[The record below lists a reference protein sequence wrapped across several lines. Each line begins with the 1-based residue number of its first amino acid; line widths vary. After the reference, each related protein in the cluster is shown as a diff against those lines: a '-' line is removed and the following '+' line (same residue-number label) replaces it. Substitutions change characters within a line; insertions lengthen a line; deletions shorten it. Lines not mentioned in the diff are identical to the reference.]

1 MKFLRKY
8 NESLRGGL
16 RSLEDY
22 TSEFITRVVYKGSDS
37 SDAHAYSYEFDV
49 YEKGE
54 STPKVLVLDKSYGV
68 HLRGSKQIRVFY
80 PKGNML
86 MDIRSTNDWKLVI
99 DEIEKK
105 CLNRKKNMERLKLV
119 EEMFSK
125 LTKEIVIEHFSDSI
139 DMSVTHSVLV
149 IEEFKK
155 PLYYHLYMQLPFQY
169 SDDFMLLD
177 DKVREFIDTIVVNS
191 KRLESEFNV
200 LSSFRI
206 NKMYNIPN
214 PVITIAIYAKDGNGD
229 PIGMSTSGKKESRPI
244 T

>member
-8 NESLRGGL
+8 NEALRGGL

-22 TSEFITRVVYKGSDS
+22 TSEFINRIVYKGSGP

-54 STPKVLVLDKSYGV
+54 STPKVLVLDESYGG
-68 HLRGSKQIRVFY
+68 HLRGGKQIRVFY

-86 MDIRSTNDWKLVI
+86 MDIRNTDEWKLVI
-99 DEIEKK
+99 DEIERK
-105 CLNRKKNMERLKLV
+105 CINRKKNLERLKLV

-125 LTKEIVIEHFSDSI
+125 LTEEILIEHFSDSI
-139 DMSVTHSVLV
+139 DMSETHSVSV
-149 IEEFKK
+149 VKEFEN

-169 SDDFMLLD
+169 SEDFMLLD
-177 DKVREFIDTIVVNS
+177 DKVREFIDTMVVNS

-206 NKMYNIPN
+206 NKMYNISN
-214 PVITIAIYAKDGNGD
+214 PVITIAIYAKDENGD
-229 PIGMSTSGKKESRPI
+229 PIGMITNKK
-244 T
+244 TK

>member
-1 MKFLRKY
+1 MRFLRKY
-8 NESLRGGL
+8 NEALRGGL

-22 TSEFITRVVYKGSDS
+22 TSEFITRIVYKGYNP
-37 SDAHAYSYEFDV
+37 SDAHADSYEFDV
-49 YEKGE
+49 YEKDETSPKRLSLDE
-54 STPKVLVLDKSYGV
+54 SYDG
-68 HLRGSKQIRVFY
+68 HLRGGNRIRVFY

-86 MDIRSTNDWKLVI
+86 MDIRSTDDWKLVI

-119 EEMFSK
+119 DEMFSK
-125 LTKEIVIEHFSDSI
+125 LTKEILIEHFADSI
-139 DMSVTHSVLV
+139 DMSETHSVSV
-149 IEEFKK
+149 IKEFEK

-169 SDDFMLLD
+169 SEDFMLLD

-200 LSSFRI
+200 LCSFRI

-214 PVITIAIYAKDGNGD
+214 PVITIAVYTKDEEGD
-229 PIGMSTSGKKESRPI
+229 PIGMATSGKKESRPRP
-244 T
+244 